1 MQIKFIR
8 NSSTNNNN
16 NNKWTSFP
24 NFRSNMI
31 TIVGIV
37 IVIIG
42 VAGSI
47 RYGSEFI
54 KS

>member
-8 NSSTNNNN
+8 NSSTDNS

-24 NFRSNMI
+24 NFKSNMI